1 LSPLGEL
8 SGSSPDRGG
17 QQVQLAFNSH
27 RLIFLAGNMS
37 LIPEHTIEQVREAN
51 DIVEVVSDY
60 VQLKRSGRN
69 FFGRCPFHNEK
80 TPSFSVSSDK
90 QIYHCFG
97 CGAGGNVINFIM
109 EHERLDFLSSVKL
122 LADRANIIVE
132 TEQGEPRKKDDHASI
147 YNMHEIACRAFQKEL
162 DEPGQP
168 AAKTYLLKRG
178 VTEESLKTFRVG
190 FAPDRWDTVTL
201 NMMKLGLSQDILTK
215 SGLLMPKNG
224 GGYYDRFRNRIMFP
238 IMDINGKVQAF
249 GGRIFGDAEGAK
261 YMNSPET
268 PIYHKGRTLFGLDQ
282 SREQIR
288 STRTAILVEGY
299 MDLIRLYQEGF
310 QNVVAGTG
318 TAFTPEQA
326 SLIKRFADKVL
337 VCYDGDGAGQKAAQ
351 KAGLTLLDKGLD
363 VRIIRLS
370 AAEDPDSFFDNQ
382 DHKAFQKLMNTALD
396 FMTFVLR
403 SNQDKMD
410 SPVTRT
416 AFLEGIVS
424 DLALMQNEILRGMLA
439 GQLAD
444 QMHVPED
451 AVMGLLK
458 KQAQRARRSDYNPEI
473 RPASKK
479 APAANLRRP
488 ESGAEKAEFELLRLH
503 LSQDES
509 LLNWLT
515 STVDDKDIRQMH
527 YVEIFQLLRGRLR
540 KELPINHSRLLD
552 EIESDELRRFIT
564 RLINEAR
571 PDLESIAH
579 AHQCVKTVERWKIR
593 GEADALREELKDAE
607 KTGADISIILKRIK
621 TLKEEE
627 SAI

>member
-1 LSPLGEL
+1 M
-8 SGSSPDRGG
+8 
-17 QQVQLAFNSH
+17 A
-27 RLIFLAGNMS
+27 LIA
-37 LIPEHTIEQVREAN
+37 EHIIEQVREAN
-51 DIVEVVSDY
+51 DVVEVISDY

-80 TPSFSVSSDK
+80 TPSFSVSPDK

-109 EHERLDFLSSVKL
+109 EHERLDFLSSIKL
-122 LADRANIIVE
+122 LADRANIHIE
-132 TEQGEPRKKDDHASI
+132 TSPDEPRKKDDRASI
-147 YNMHEIACRAFQKEL
+147 YNMHEIACRVFEKQLGDSSNKSAY
-162 DEPGQP
+162 D
-168 AAKTYLLKRG
+168 YLLKRG
-178 VTEESLKTFRVG
+178 LSEETLKTFRVG
-190 FAPDRWDTVTL
+190 FAPDSWDTVTL
-201 NMMKLGLSQDILTK
+201 EVMKLGLSQDILTR

-249 GGRIFGDAEGAK
+249 GGRIFGEAEGAK

-268 PIYHKGRTLFGLDQ
+268 PIYHKGRTLFGLNQCRD
-282 SREQIR
+282 EIR
-288 STRTAILVEGY
+288 SSRTAILVEGY

-310 QNVVAGTG
+310 HNVVAGTG
-318 TAFTPEQA
+318 TAFTPGQA
-326 SLIKRFADKVL
+326 SLVKRFADKVL

-363 VRIIRLS
+363 VRIVQIPNG
-370 AAEDPDSFFDNQ
+370 EDPDSFFDEKNSK
-382 DHKAFQKLMNTALD
+382 DFQKLIDSALD

-403 SNQDKMD
+403 TNQDQMD
-410 SPVTRT
+410 SPVKRT
-416 AFLEGIVS
+416 AFLEGMVS
-424 DLALMQNEILRGMLA
+424 ELALMQNEILRGMLA

-444 QMHVPED
+444 EMHVPEE

-458 KQAQRARRSDYNPEI
+458 RQTKRVHRSDYTPDA
-473 RPASKK
+473 RPAPPK
-479 APAANLRRP
+479 AKARVLRRP

-515 STVDDKDIRQMH
+515 STISDDDIKAFH
-527 YVEIFQLLRGRLR
+527 YVEIFQMLHGRLR

-552 EIESDELRRFIT
+552 EIESAEIRRFIA

-571 PDLESIAH
+571 PDLESISH
-579 AHQCVKTVERWKIR
+579 AHQCIKTVRWWAIQREMDELKQLMRDADAR
-593 GEADALREELKDAE
+593 GEDSTEYFRRKVELQLE
-607 KTGADISIILKRIK
+607 QRDIKPNP
-621 TLKEEE
+621 TPM
-627 SAI
+627 

>member
-1 LSPLGEL
+1 MALL
-8 SGSSPDRGG
+8 
-17 QQVQLAFNSH
+17 
-27 RLIFLAGNMS
+27 
-37 LIPEHTIEQVREAN
+37 PEHIIEQVREAN
-51 DIVEVVSDY
+51 DVVDVVSDY

-80 TPSFSVSSDK
+80 TPSFSVSIDK

-122 LADRANIIVE
+122 LADRVNIHIE
-132 TEQGEPRKKDDHASI
+132 TEPGEPQKKDDRAHI
-147 YNMHEIACRAFQKEL
+147 YNMHEIACRVYEKQFGDHSSK
-162 DEPGQP
+162 
-168 AAKTYLLKRG
+168 AAKNYLLKRG
-178 VTEESLKTFRVG
+178 LSEETLKTFRVG
-190 FAPDRWDTVTL
+190 FAPDSWDTVTL
-201 NMMKLGLSQDILTK
+201 GVMKLGLSKEVLTR

-268 PIYHKGRTLFGLDQ
+268 PIYHKGRTLFGLNQCRD
-282 SREQIR
+282 EIR
-288 STRTAILVEGY
+288 SSRTAILVEGY
-299 MDLIRLYQEGF
+299 MDLIRLYQEGYH
-310 QNVVAGTG
+310 NVVAGTG

-326 SLIKRFADKVL
+326 GLIKRFADKVL
-337 VCYDGDGAGQKAAQ
+337 VCYDGDAAGQKAAQ

-363 VRIIRLS
+363 VRIIRLPS
-370 AAEDPDSFFDNQ
+370 GEDPDSFFDSQ
-382 DHKAFQKLMNTALD
+382 DAKAFNKLIETALD

-403 SNQDKMD
+403 SNKDQLD
-410 SPVTRT
+410 SPVART
-416 AFLEGIVS
+416 AFLEGLVS

-444 QMHVPED
+444 EMHVPED
-451 AVMGLLK
+451 AVMSLLQ
-458 KQAQRARRSDYNPEI
+458 KQAKRVRRSDYTPE
-473 RPASKK
+473 
-479 APAANLRRP
+479 APQAPQRESTRVLRRP

-503 LSQDES
+503 LSKDES

-515 STVDDKDIRQMH
+515 STITDDDIKKMH
-527 YVEIFQLLRGRLR
+527 YIEIFQILRGRLR

-552 EIESDELRRFIT
+552 EIESGDLRRFIT

-571 PDLESIAH
+571 TDLESIAH
-579 AHQCVKTVERWKIR
+579 ANQCVKTINRWR
-593 GEADALREELKDAE
+593 LRHAADALREELKDAE
-607 KTGADISIILKRIK
+607 KTGADIGNILKQIK
-621 TLKEEE
+621 QLKQEE

>member
-1 LSPLGEL
+1 M
-8 SGSSPDRGG
+8 
-17 QQVQLAFNSH
+17 A
-27 RLIFLAGNMS
+27 LIS
-37 LIPEHTIEQVREAN
+37 EHIIEQVREAN
-51 DIVEVVSDY
+51 DVVDVVSDY

-80 TPSFSVSSDK
+80 TPSFSVSPDK

-109 EHERLDFLSSVKL
+109 EHERLDFISSVKL
-122 LADRANIIVE
+122 LADRANIHIE
-132 TEQGEPRKKDDHASI
+132 TDPGEPRKKDDRASI
-147 YNMHEIACRAFQKEL
+147 YNMHEIACRVFERQL
-162 DEPGQP
+162 NDSN
-168 AAKTYLLKRG
+168 AKSAKDYLLNRG
-178 VTEESLKTFRVG
+178 LSEETLKTFRVG
-190 FAPDRWDTVTL
+190 FAPDNWDTVTL
-201 NMMKLGLSQDILTK
+201 EVMKLGLSQDVLTH
-215 SGLLMPKNG
+215 SGLLMVKNG

-249 GGRIFGDAEGAK
+249 GGRIFGEAEGAK

-268 PIYHKGRTLFGLDQ
+268 PIYHKGRTLFGLNQ
-282 SREQIR
+282 SRDEIR
-288 STRTAILVEGY
+288 SSRTAILVEGY

-310 QNVVAGTG
+310 HNVVAGTG

-326 SLIKRFADKVL
+326 GLIKRFADKVL

-363 VRIIRLS
+363 VRIIQIPEG
-370 AAEDPDSFFDNQ
+370 EDPDSFFDEK
-382 DHKAFQKLMNTALD
+382 DAKAFQKLIRSALD

-403 SNQDKMD
+403 VNQDKMD
-410 SPVTRT
+410 SPVKRT
-416 AFLEGIVS
+416 AFLEAMVS
-424 DLALMQNEILRGMLA
+424 ELALMQNEILRGMLA

-444 QMHVPED
+444 EMHVPED

-458 KQAQRARRSDYNPEI
+458 RQSKRVRRSDYTPEN
-473 RPASKK
+473 RPVPQQGKSN
-479 APAANLRRP
+479 NLRRP

-515 STVDDKDIRQMH
+515 STISDEDIKAFH
-527 YVEIFQLLRGRLR
+527 YVEIFQLLHGRLR

-552 EIESDELRRFIT
+552 EIESGEIRRFIA

-571 PDLESIAH
+571 PDLESMTH
-579 AHQCVKTVERWKIR
+579 AHQCMKTVRWWAIQRETDKLKQLIR
-593 GEADALREELKDAE
+593 DAE
-607 KTGADISIILKRIK
+607 AAGEDSSEYLRRKVELQMEQRDIKPNP
-621 TLKEEE
+621 TPM
-627 SAI
+627 

>member
-1 LSPLGEL
+1 M
-8 SGSSPDRGG
+8 
-17 QQVQLAFNSH
+17 A
-27 RLIFLAGNMS
+27 LIA
-37 LIPEHTIEQVREAN
+37 EHIIEQVREAN
-51 DIVEVVSDY
+51 DIVDVISDY

-80 TPSFSVSSDK
+80 TPSFSVSPDK

-122 LADRANIIVE
+122 LADRANIHIE
-132 TEQGEPRKKDDHASI
+132 TDSGEPRKKDDRASI
-147 YNMHEIACRAFQKEL
+147 YNMHEIATRVFERQLNGA
-162 DEPGQP
+162 P
-168 AAKTYLLKRG
+168 AKSAKDYLLKRG
-178 VTEESLKTFRVG
+178 RSEETLKTFRVG
-190 FAPDRWDTVTL
+190 FAPDSWDTVTL
-201 NMMKLGLSQDILTK
+201 EVMKLGLSQDVLTR

-238 IMDINGKVQAF
+238 IMDINGKVQAL
-249 GGRIFGDAEGAK
+249 GGRIFGEAEGAK

-268 PIYHKGRTLFGLDQ
+268 PIYHKGRTLYGLNQ
-282 SREQIR
+282 SRDEIR
-288 STRTAILVEGY
+288 TSRIAILVEGY

-326 SLIKRFADKVL
+326 GLVKRFADKVL
-337 VCYDGDGAGQKAAQ
+337 VCYDGDAAGQKAAQ

-363 VRIIRLS
+363 VRIIQIPKG
-370 AAEDPDSFFDNQ
+370 EDPDSFFDEK
-382 DHKAFQKLMNTALD
+382 DAKAFQKLIDFALD

-403 SNQDKMD
+403 NNQDQMD
-410 SPVTRT
+410 SPVKRT
-416 AFLEGIVS
+416 AFLEGMVS
-424 DLALMQNEILRGMLA
+424 ELALMQNEILRGMLA

-444 QMHVPED
+444 EMHVPED

-458 KQAQRARRSDYNPEI
+458 RQTKRVRRPDYVPD
-473 RPASKK
+473 
-479 APAANLRRP
+479 APARQTQAKPDTLRRP

-515 STVDDKDIRQMH
+515 STISDEDIKAFH
-527 YVEIFQLLRGRLR
+527 YVEIFQMLHGRLR

-552 EIESDELRRFIT
+552 EIESSEIRRFIA

-571 PDLESIAH
+571 PDLESMTH
-579 AHQCVKTVERWKIR
+579 AHQCIKTVRWWAIQREMDELKQSMRDADAR
-593 GEADALREELKDAE
+593 GEDSTEFFRRKVELQLE
-607 KTGADISIILKRIK
+607 QRDIKPNP
-621 TLKEEE
+621 TPM
-627 SAI
+627 

>member
-1 LSPLGEL
+1 M
-8 SGSSPDRGG
+8 
-17 QQVQLAFNSH
+17 A
-27 RLIFLAGNMS
+27 LIA
-37 LIPEHTIEQVREAN
+37 EHIIEQVREAN
-51 DIVEVVSDY
+51 DVVDVVSDY

-80 TPSFSVSSDK
+80 TPSFSVSPDK

-122 LADRANIIVE
+122 LADRANIHIE
-132 TEQGEPRKKDDHASI
+132 TDSGEPRKKDDRASI
-147 YNMHEIACRAFQKEL
+147 YNMHEIAARVFERQLNESS
-162 DEPGQP
+162 
-168 AAKTYLLKRG
+168 AKSAKDYLLKRG
-178 VTEESLKTFRVG
+178 LSEETLKTFRVG
-190 FAPDRWDTVTL
+190 FAPDSWDTVTL
-201 NMMKLGLSQDILTK
+201 EVMKLGLSQDVLTR

-249 GGRIFGDAEGAK
+249 GGRIFGEADGAK

-268 PIYHKGRTLFGLDQ
+268 PIYHKGRTLFGLNQ
-282 SREQIR
+282 SRDEIR
-288 STRTAILVEGY
+288 SSRTAILVEGY

-326 SLIKRFADKVL
+326 GLIKRFADKVL
-337 VCYDGDGAGQKAAQ
+337 VCYDGDAAGQKAAQ

-363 VRIIRLS
+363 VRIIQIPKG
-370 AAEDPDSFFDNQ
+370 EDPDSFFDEK
-382 DHKAFQKLMNTALD
+382 DTKAFQKLIGSALD

-403 SNQDKMD
+403 ANQDQMD
-410 SPVTRT
+410 SPVKRT
-416 AFLEGIVS
+416 AFLEGMVS
-424 DLALMQNEILRGMLA
+424 ELAVMQNEILRGMLA

-444 QMHVPED
+444 EMHVPEE

-458 KQAQRARRSDYNPEI
+458 RQSKRVRRSDYTPDA
-473 RPASKK
+473 RPAPQQAQS
-479 APAANLRRP
+479 NMLRRP

-515 STVDDKDIRQMH
+515 STIGDEDIKAFH
-527 YVEIFQLLRGRLR
+527 YVEIFQMLHGRLR

-552 EIESDELRRFIT
+552 EIESAEIRRFIA

-571 PDLESIAH
+571 PDLESISH
-579 AHQCVKTVERWKIR
+579 AHQCIKTVRWWAIQREMDELKQLMRDADAR
-593 GEADALREELKDAE
+593 GEDSQEYFRRKVELQLE
-607 KTGADISIILKRIK
+607 QRDIKPNP
-621 TLKEEE
+621 TPM
-627 SAI
+627 

>member
-1 LSPLGEL
+1 M
-8 SGSSPDRGG
+8 
-17 QQVQLAFNSH
+17 A
-27 RLIFLAGNMS
+27 LIA
-37 LIPEHTIEQVREAN
+37 EHIIEQVREAN
-51 DIVEVVSDY
+51 DVVDVVSDY

-80 TPSFSVSSDK
+80 TPSFSVSPDK

-122 LADRANIIVE
+122 LADRANIHIE
-132 TEQGEPRKKDDHASI
+132 TDPGEPRKKDDRASI
-147 YNMHEIACRAFQKEL
+147 YNMHEIAARVFERQL
-162 DEPGQP
+162 NDSS
-168 AAKTYLLKRG
+168 AKSAKDYLLNRG
-178 VTEESLKTFRVG
+178 LAEETLKTFRVG
-190 FAPDRWDTVTL
+190 FAPDSWDTVTL
-201 NMMKLGLSQDILTK
+201 EVMKLGLSQDVLTR

-249 GGRIFGDAEGAK
+249 GGRIFGEAEGAK

-268 PIYHKGRTLFGLDQ
+268 PIYHKGRTLFGLNI
-282 SREQIR
+282 SRDEIR
-288 STRTAILVEGY
+288 SSRTAILVEGY

-318 TAFTPEQA
+318 TAFTSEQA
-326 SLIKRFADKVL
+326 GLVKRFADKVL
-337 VCYDGDGAGQKAAQ
+337 VCYDGDTAGQKAAQ

-363 VRIIRLS
+363 VRIIQIPHG
-370 AAEDPDSFFDNQ
+370 EDPDSFFDEK
-382 DHKAFQKLMNTALD
+382 DAKEFQKLIGSALD

-403 SNQDKMD
+403 ANQDQMD
-410 SPVTRT
+410 SPVKRT
-416 AFLEGIVS
+416 AFLEGMVS
-424 DLALMQNEILRGMLA
+424 ELALMQNEILRGMLA

-444 QMHVPED
+444 EMHVPEE

-458 KQAQRARRSDYNPEI
+458 RQSKRVRRSEYTPDPPV
-473 RPASKK
+473 RQTQSK
-479 APAANLRRP
+479 PDTLRRP

-515 STVDDKDIRQMH
+515 STIGDDDIKAFH
-527 YVEIFQLLRGRLR
+527 YVEIFQMLHGRLR

-552 EIESDELRRFIT
+552 EIESAEIRRFIA

-571 PDLESIAH
+571 PDLESISH
-579 AHQCVKTVERWKIR
+579 AHQCIKTVRWWAIQREMDELKQLMR
-593 GEADALREELKDAE
+593 DADARGDDSTEYFRRKVELQLE
-607 KTGADISIILKRIK
+607 QRDIKPNP
-621 TLKEEE
+621 TPM
-627 SAI
+627 

>member
-1 LSPLGEL
+1 M
-8 SGSSPDRGG
+8 
-17 QQVQLAFNSH
+17 A
-27 RLIFLAGNMS
+27 LIA
-37 LIPEHTIEQVREAN
+37 EHIIEQVREAN
-51 DIVEVVSDY
+51 DVVDVVSDY

-80 TPSFSVSSDK
+80 TPSFSVSPDK

-109 EHERLDFLSSVKL
+109 EHERLDFISSVKL
-122 LADRANIIVE
+122 LADRVNIHIE
-132 TEQGEPRKKDDHASI
+132 TDPGEPRKKDDRASI
-147 YNMHEIACRAFQKEL
+147 YNMHEIACRVFERQLNDTSAK
-162 DEPGQP
+162 P
-168 AAKTYLLKRG
+168 AKDYLLNRG
-178 VTEESLKTFRVG
+178 LSEETLKTFRVG
-190 FAPDRWDTVTL
+190 FAPDNWDTVTL
-201 NMMKLGLSQDILTK
+201 EVMKLGLSQDVLTH
-215 SGLLMPKNG
+215 SGLLMVKNG

-249 GGRIFGDAEGAK
+249 GGRIFGEADGAK

-268 PIYHKGRTLFGLDQ
+268 PIYHKGRTLFGLNQCRD
-282 SREQIR
+282 EIR
-288 STRTAILVEGY
+288 SSRTAILVEGY

-326 SLIKRFADKVL
+326 GLIKRFADKVL

-363 VRIIRLS
+363 VRIIQIPNG
-370 AAEDPDSFFDNQ
+370 EDPDSFFDEK
-382 DHKAFQKLMNTALD
+382 DAKAFQKLIGSALD

-403 SNQDKMD
+403 NNQDQMD
-410 SPVTRT
+410 SPVKRT
-416 AFLEGIVS
+416 AFLEAMVS
-424 DLALMQNEILRGMLA
+424 ELALMQNEILRGMLA

-444 QMHVPED
+444 EMHVPED

-458 KQAQRARRSDYNPEI
+458 RQSKRVRRSDYTPDT
-473 RPASKK
+473 
-479 APAANLRRP
+479 PAAPQKAESNMLRRP

-515 STVDDKDIRQMH
+515 STIGDEDIKAYH
-527 YVEIFQLLRGRLR
+527 YVEVFQMLHGRLR

-552 EIESDELRRFIT
+552 EIESAEIRRFIA

-571 PDLESIAH
+571 PDLESISH
-579 AHQCVKTVERWKIR
+579 AHQCIKTVRWWAIQREMDELKQLMRDAEAR
-593 GEADALREELKDAE
+593 GEDSQEYFRRKVELQLE
-607 KTGADISIILKRIK
+607 QRDIKPNPTSM
-621 TLKEEE
+621 
-627 SAI
+627 

>member
-1 LSPLGEL
+1 M
-8 SGSSPDRGG
+8 
-17 QQVQLAFNSH
+17 A
-27 RLIFLAGNMS
+27 LIA
-37 LIPEHTIEQVREAN
+37 EHIIEQVREAN
-51 DIVEVVSDY
+51 DVVEVVSDY

-80 TPSFSVSSDK
+80 TPSFSVSPDK

-122 LADRANIIVE
+122 LADRANIHIE
-132 TEQGEPRKKDDHASI
+132 TDPGEPRKKDDRASI
-147 YNMHEIACRAFQKEL
+147 YNMHEIACRVFERQLHDASGK
-162 DEPGQP
+162 
-168 AAKTYLLKRG
+168 AAKDYLLNRG
-178 VTEESLKTFRVG
+178 LSEETLKTFRVG
-190 FAPDRWDTVTL
+190 FAPDSWDSVTL
-201 NMMKLGLSQDILTK
+201 EVMKLGLSQDVLTH
-215 SGLLMPKNG
+215 SGLLMVKNG

-249 GGRIFGDAEGAK
+249 GGRIFGEAEGAK

-268 PIYHKGRTLFGLDQ
+268 PIYHKGRTLFGLNQ
-282 SREQIR
+282 SREAIR
-288 STRTAILVEGY
+288 SSRTAILVEGY

-310 QNVVAGTG
+310 KNVVAGTG
-318 TAFTPEQA
+318 TAFTTEQA
-326 SLIKRFADKVL
+326 GLIKRFADKVL

-363 VRIIRLS
+363 VRIIQIPKG
-370 AAEDPDSFFDNQ
+370 EDPDSFFDEK
-382 DHKAFQKLMNTALD
+382 DAKAFQKIIGSALD

-403 SNQDKMD
+403 TNQDQMD
-410 SPVTRT
+410 SPVKRT
-416 AFLEGIVS
+416 AFLESIVS
-424 DLALMQNEILRGMLA
+424 ELALMQNEILRGMLA

-444 QMHVPED
+444 EMHVPEE

-458 KQAQRARRSDYNPEI
+458 RQSRRVRRSDYTPDAP
-473 RPASKK
+473 PAPQQTKS
-479 APAANLRRP
+479 NMLRRP

-515 STVDDKDIRQMH
+515 STIGDKDIKAFH
-527 YVEIFQLLRGRLR
+527 YVEIFQMLHGRLR

-552 EIESDELRRFIT
+552 EIESAEIRRFIT

-571 PDLESIAH
+571 PDLESISH
-579 AHQCVKTVERWKIR
+579 AHQCIKTVRWWAIQREMDELKQLMRDADAR
-593 GEADALREELKDAE
+593 GEDSQEYFRRKVELQLE
-607 KTGADISIILKRIK
+607 QRDIKPNPTPK
-621 TLKEEE
+621 
-627 SAI
+627 

>member
-1 LSPLGEL
+1 M
-8 SGSSPDRGG
+8 
-17 QQVQLAFNSH
+17 A
-27 RLIFLAGNMS
+27 LIA
-37 LIPEHTIEQVREAN
+37 EHIIEQVREAN
-51 DIVEVVSDY
+51 DVVDVVSDY

-80 TPSFSVSSDK
+80 TPSFSVSPDK

-109 EHERLDFLSSVKL
+109 EHERLDFISSVKL
-122 LADRANIIVE
+122 LADRVNIHIE
-132 TEQGEPRKKDDHASI
+132 KDPGEPRKKDDRASI
-147 YNMHEIACRAFQKEL
+147 YNMHEIACRVFERQLNDTSAK
-162 DEPGQP
+162 P
-168 AAKTYLLKRG
+168 AKDYLLNRG
-178 VTEESLKTFRVG
+178 LSEETLKTFRVG
-190 FAPDRWDTVTL
+190 FAPDNWDTVTL
-201 NMMKLGLSQDILTK
+201 EVMKLGLSQDVLTH
-215 SGLLMPKNG
+215 SGLLMVKNG

-249 GGRIFGDAEGAK
+249 GGRIFGEADGAK

-268 PIYHKGRTLFGLDQ
+268 PIYHKGRTLFGLNQCRD
-282 SREQIR
+282 EIR
-288 STRTAILVEGY
+288 SSRTAILVEGY

-326 SLIKRFADKVL
+326 GLIKRFADKVL

-363 VRIIRLS
+363 VRIIQIPNG
-370 AAEDPDSFFDNQ
+370 EDPDSFFDEK
-382 DHKAFQKLMNTALD
+382 DAKAFQKLIGSALD

-403 SNQDKMD
+403 NNQDQMD
-410 SPVTRT
+410 SPVKRT
-416 AFLEGIVS
+416 AFLEAMVS
-424 DLALMQNEILRGMLA
+424 ELALMQNEILRGMLA

-444 QMHVPED
+444 EMHVPED

-458 KQAQRARRSDYNPEI
+458 RQSKRVRRSDYTPDT
-473 RPASKK
+473 
-479 APAANLRRP
+479 PAAPQKAESNMLRRP

-515 STVDDKDIRQMH
+515 STIGDEDIKAYH
-527 YVEIFQLLRGRLR
+527 YVDVFQMLHGRLR

-552 EIESDELRRFIT
+552 EIESAEIRRFIA

-571 PDLESIAH
+571 PDLESISH
-579 AHQCVKTVERWKIR
+579 AHQCIKTVRWWAIQREMDELKQLMRDAEAR
-593 GEADALREELKDAE
+593 GEDSQEYFRRKVELQLE
-607 KTGADISIILKRIK
+607 QRDIKPNPTSM
-621 TLKEEE
+621 
-627 SAI
+627 

>member
-1 LSPLGEL
+1 M
-8 SGSSPDRGG
+8 
-17 QQVQLAFNSH
+17 A
-27 RLIFLAGNMS
+27 LIA
-37 LIPEHTIEQVREAN
+37 EHIIEQVREAN
-51 DIVEVVSDY
+51 DVVDVVSDY

-80 TPSFSVSSDK
+80 TPSFSVSPDK

-122 LADRANIIVE
+122 LADRANIHIE
-132 TEQGEPRKKDDHASI
+132 TDPGEPRKKDDRASI
-147 YNMHEIACRAFQKEL
+147 YNMHEIAARVFERQL
-162 DEPGQP
+162 NDSS
-168 AAKTYLLKRG
+168 AKSAKDYLLNRG
-178 VTEESLKTFRVG
+178 LAEETLKTFRVG
-190 FAPDRWDTVTL
+190 FAPDSWDTVTL
-201 NMMKLGLSQDILTK
+201 EVMKLGLSQDVLTR

-249 GGRIFGDAEGAK
+249 GGRIFGEAEGAK

-268 PIYHKGRTLFGLDQ
+268 PIYHKGRTLFGLNI
-282 SREQIR
+282 SRDEIR
-288 STRTAILVEGY
+288 SSRTAILVEGY

-318 TAFTPEQA
+318 TAFTSEQA
-326 SLIKRFADKVL
+326 GLVKRFADKVL
-337 VCYDGDGAGQKAAQ
+337 VCYDGDTAGQKAAQ

-363 VRIIRLS
+363 VRIIQIPHG
-370 AAEDPDSFFDNQ
+370 EDPDSFFDEK
-382 DHKAFQKLMNTALD
+382 DAKEFQKLIGSALD

-403 SNQDKMD
+403 ANQDQMD
-410 SPVTRT
+410 SPVKRT
-416 AFLEGIVS
+416 AFLEGMVS
-424 DLALMQNEILRGMLA
+424 ELALMQNEILRGMLA
-439 GQLAD
+439 GQLAEE
-444 QMHVPED
+444 MHVPEE

-458 KQAQRARRSDYNPEI
+458 RQSKRVRRSEYTPDPPV
-473 RPASKK
+473 RQTQSK
-479 APAANLRRP
+479 PDTLRRP

-515 STVDDKDIRQMH
+515 STIGDDDIKAFH
-527 YVEIFQLLRGRLR
+527 YVEIFQMLHGRLR

-552 EIESDELRRFIT
+552 EIESAEIRRFIA

-571 PDLESIAH
+571 PDLESISH
-579 AHQCVKTVERWKIR
+579 AHQCIKTVRWWAIQREMDELKQLMR
-593 GEADALREELKDAE
+593 DADARGDDSTEYFRRKVELQLE
-607 KTGADISIILKRIK
+607 QRDIKPNP
-621 TLKEEE
+621 TPM
-627 SAI
+627 

>member
-1 LSPLGEL
+1 M
-8 SGSSPDRGG
+8 
-17 QQVQLAFNSH
+17 A
-27 RLIFLAGNMS
+27 LIA
-37 LIPEHTIEQVREAN
+37 EHIIEQVREAN
-51 DIVEVVSDY
+51 DVVDVISDY

-80 TPSFSVSSDK
+80 TPSFSVSPDK

-122 LADRANIIVE
+122 LADRANIHIE
-132 TEQGEPRKKDDHASI
+132 TDAGEPRKKDDRASI
-147 YNMHEIACRAFQKEL
+147 YNMHEIATRVFERQLNDAS
-162 DEPGQP
+162 
-168 AAKTYLLKRG
+168 AKSAKDYLLKRG
-178 VTEESLKTFRVG
+178 LSEETLKTFRVG

-201 NMMKLGLSQDILTK
+201 EVMKLGLSQDVLTR

-238 IMDINGKVQAF
+238 IMDINGKVQAL
-249 GGRIFGDAEGAK
+249 GGRIFGEADGAK

-268 PIYHKGRTLFGLDQ
+268 PIYHKGRTLYGLNQ
-282 SREQIR
+282 SRDEIR
-288 STRTAILVEGY
+288 TSRTAILVEGY

-326 SLIKRFADKVL
+326 GLVKRFADKVL
-337 VCYDGDGAGQKAAQ
+337 VCYDGDAAGQKAAQ

-363 VRIIRLS
+363 VRIIQIPKG
-370 AAEDPDSFFDNQ
+370 EDPDSFFDEK
-382 DHKAFQKLMNTALD
+382 DAKAFQKLIDYALD

-403 SNQDKMD
+403 NNQDQMD
-410 SPVTRT
+410 SPVKRT
-416 AFLEGIVS
+416 AFLESMVS
-424 DLALMQNEILRGMLA
+424 ELALMQNEILRGMLA

-444 QMHVPED
+444 EMHVPEE

-458 KQAQRARRSDYNPEI
+458 RQTKRVRRPDYVPNAPARQTQAQPDT
-473 RPASKK
+473 
-479 APAANLRRP
+479 LRRP

-503 LSQDES
+503 LSQDKS

-515 STVDDKDIRQMH
+515 STISDEDIKAFH
-527 YVEIFQLLRGRLR
+527 YVEIFQMLHGRLR

-552 EIESDELRRFIT
+552 EIESSEIRRFIA

-571 PDLESIAH
+571 PDLESMTH
-579 AHQCVKTVERWKIR
+579 AHQCIKTVRWWAIQREMDELKQNMRDADAR
-593 GEADALREELKDAE
+593 GEDSTEFFRRKVELQLE
-607 KTGADISIILKRIK
+607 QRDIKPNP
-621 TLKEEE
+621 TPM
-627 SAI
+627 

>member
-1 LSPLGEL
+1 
-8 SGSSPDRGG
+8 
-17 QQVQLAFNSH
+17 
-27 RLIFLAGNMS
+27 MS

-51 DIVEVVSDY
+51 DIVEVISDY

-132 TEQGEPRKKDDHASI
+132 TEQGEPRKKDDQASI
-147 YNMHEIACRAFQKEL
+147 YNMHEIACRVFQKEL
-162 DEPGQP
+162 DESSQS

-178 VTEESLKTFRVG
+178 ITEETLKTFRVG
-190 FAPDRWDTVTL
+190 FAPDRWDAVTL
-201 NMMKLGLSQDILTK
+201 SVMKLGLSQDILTK

-268 PIYHKGRTLFGLDQ
+268 PIYHKGSTLFGLDQ
-282 SREQIR
+282 SREAIR
-288 STRTAILVEGY
+288 SSRTAILVEGY
-299 MDLIRLYQEGF
+299 MDLIRLFQEGF

-318 TAFTPEQA
+318 TAFTSAQA

-337 VCYDGDGAGQKAAQ
+337 VCYDGDGAGQTAAQ

-363 VRIIRLS
+363 VRIIRLT
-370 AAEDPDSFFDNQ
+370 ATEDPDSFFDNS
-382 DHKAFQKLMNTALD
+382 DSKAFKKLINNALD

-416 AFLEGIVS
+416 AFLENIVS

-451 AVMGLLK
+451 AVMSLLK
-458 KQAQRARRSDYNPEI
+458 KLAQRARRSDYSQEKHQAP
-473 RPASKK
+473 RQK
-479 APAANLRRP
+479 AAANLRRP

-515 STVDDKDIRQMH
+515 STVDDDDIRRMH

-571 PDLESIAH
+571 PDLESISH
-579 AHQCVKTVERWKIR
+579 AHQCVKTLERWRIR

-607 KTGADISIILKRIK
+607 KTGADIGSLLQRLK

>member
-1 LSPLGEL
+1 M
-8 SGSSPDRGG
+8 
-17 QQVQLAFNSH
+17 A
-27 RLIFLAGNMS
+27 
-37 LIPEHTIEQVREAN
+37 LIPEHIIEQVREAN
-51 DIVEVVSDY
+51 DVVDVVSDY

-80 TPSFSVSSDK
+80 TGSFSVSPDK

-122 LADRANIIVE
+122 LADRANIHLE
-132 TEQGEPRKKDDHASI
+132 TEPGQPQKKDDRAYI
-147 YNMHEIACRAFQKEL
+147 YNMHEIACRTFEKQL
-162 DEPGQP
+162 DDGSAK
-168 AAKTYLLKRG
+168 AAKDYLLKRG
-178 VTEESLKTFRVG
+178 IAEETLKTFRVG
-190 FAPDRWDTVTL
+190 FAPDRWDAVTL
-201 NMMKLGLSQDILTK
+201 EVMKLGLSQDILTR
-215 SGLLMPKNG
+215 SGLLMAKNG

-249 GGRIFGDAEGAK
+249 GGRIFGEAEGAK

-268 PIYHKGRTLFGLDQ
+268 PIYHKGRTLFGLNQ
-282 SREQIR
+282 SRDDIR
-288 STRTAILVEGY
+288 SSRTAILVEGY

-310 QNVVAGTG
+310 TNVVAGTG

-326 SLIKRFADKVL
+326 GLVKRFADKVL
-337 VCYDGDGAGQKAAQ
+337 VCYDGDAAGQKAAQ

-363 VRIIRLS
+363 VRIIKLPEG
-370 AAEDPDSFFDNQ
+370 EDPDSFFDKQ
-382 DHKAFQKLMNTALD
+382 DKAAFQKLIIAALD

-403 SNQDKMD
+403 SNRDQLE

-416 AFLEGIVS
+416 AFLEGVVS
-424 DLALMQNEILRGMLA
+424 DLAMMQNEILRGMLA
-439 GQLAD
+439 SQLAD
-444 QMHVPED
+444 EMHVPED
-451 AVMGLLK
+451 AVMSLLQ
-458 KQAQRARRSDYNPEI
+458 KQAKRVRRSDYTPEAQQ
-473 RPASKK
+473 RPV
-479 APAANLRRP
+479 PVVPQVLRRP

-515 STVDDKDIRQMH
+515 STVDDEDIHKMH
-527 YVEIFQLLRGRLR
+527 YVQIFQLLRGRLR

-552 EIESDELRRFIT
+552 EIESADLRRFIT

-579 AHQCVKTVERWKIR
+579 ASQCVKTIRRWR
-593 GEADALREELKDAE
+593 LRHEADALREQLKDAE
-607 KTGADISIILKRIK
+607 KTGADISSIMKRMKQLKQ
-621 TLKEEE
+621 EE
-627 SAI
+627 SDI

>member
-1 LSPLGEL
+1 
-8 SGSSPDRGG
+8 
-17 QQVQLAFNSH
+17 
-27 RLIFLAGNMS
+27 MS

>member
-1 LSPLGEL
+1 M
-8 SGSSPDRGG
+8 
-17 QQVQLAFNSH
+17 A
-27 RLIFLAGNMS
+27 LIA
-37 LIPEHTIEQVREAN
+37 EHIIEQVREAN
-51 DIVEVVSDY
+51 DIVDVVSDY

-80 TPSFSVSSDK
+80 TPSFSVSPDK

-122 LADRANIIVE
+122 LADRANIHIE
-132 TEQGEPRKKDDHASI
+132 TEPGEPRKKDDRAFI
-147 YNMHEIACRAFQKEL
+147 YNMHEIACRVFEKQLHGASAK
-162 DEPGQP
+162 
-168 AAKTYLLKRG
+168 AAKDYLLNRG
-178 VTEESLKTFRVG
+178 LSEATLKTFRVG
-190 FAPDRWDTVTL
+190 FAPDTWDTVTL
-201 NMMKLGLSQDILTK
+201 EVMKLGLSQNILTQ

-249 GGRIFGDAEGAK
+249 GGRIFGEAEGAK

-268 PIYHKGRTLFGLDQ
+268 PIYHKGRTLFGLNQCRD
-282 SREQIR
+282 EIR

-310 QNVVAGTG
+310 HNVVAGTG

-326 SLIKRFADKVL
+326 GLVKRFADKVL
-337 VCYDGDGAGQKAAQ
+337 VCYDGDAAGQKAAQ

-363 VRIIRLS
+363 VRIIQIPQG
-370 AAEDPDSFFDNQ
+370 EDPDSFFDEKSSK
-382 DHKAFQKLMNTALD
+382 DFKKLIAGALD

-403 SNQDKMD
+403 TNQDQLD
-410 SPVTRT
+410 SPVQRT

-424 DLALMQNEILRGMLA
+424 ELALMQNEILRGMLA
-439 GQLAD
+439 GQLAEE
-444 QMHVPED
+444 MHVPEE

-458 KQAQRARRSDYNPEI
+458 RQSRRVRRADYTPEA
-473 RPASKK
+473 PSTQNK
-479 APAANLRRP
+479 AKSTGLRRP

-503 LSQDES
+503 LSEDES

-515 STVDDKDIRQMH
+515 STISDDDIKAFH
-527 YVEIFQLLRGRLR
+527 YVEIFQMLHGRLR

-552 EIESDELRRFIT
+552 EIESAEIRRFIT

-571 PDLESIAH
+571 PDLESISH
-579 AHQCVKTVERWKIR
+579 AHQCLKTVQWWAIQREMDELKQRMRDAEAR
-593 GEADALREELKDAE
+593 GEDSSEYFRRKVELQLEQRE
-607 KTGADISIILKRIK
+607 IK
-621 TLKEEE
+621 PNPTPM
-627 SAI
+627 